1 MAIDPYGR
9 LAFGHLLQLHKEL
22 VLSYFVVEQDF
33 SQIFHSTLYLGSVKC
48 TLSFSKKLEN
58 YICLVFYSSL

>member
-22 VLSYFVVEQDF
+22 VLPSIATI
-33 SQIFHSTLYLGSVKC
+33 SPSVILLIDRTQLRKD
-48 TLSFSKKLEN
+48 S
-58 YICLVFYSSL
+58 

>member
-22 VLSYFVVEQDF
+22 VLGENHPSPP
-33 SQIFHSTLYLGSVKC
+33 LP
-48 TLSFSKKLEN
+48 LSL
-58 YICLVFYSSL
+58 